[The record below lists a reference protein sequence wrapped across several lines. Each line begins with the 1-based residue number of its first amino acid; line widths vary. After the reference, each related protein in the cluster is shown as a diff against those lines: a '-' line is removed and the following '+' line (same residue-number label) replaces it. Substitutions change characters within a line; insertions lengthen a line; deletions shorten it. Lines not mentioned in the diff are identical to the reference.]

1 MNNVYIAG
9 VGMTPFGKH
18 TGIGVYELIA
28 QAVNAAVKDSGAEL
42 RDIESVYYGTL
53 THGMLQGQYCVP
65 GPIAMRRMGL
75 QDIPIFTVENACA
88 SGSSALHLA
97 AQALRAGSCE
107 IALAVGAEKM
117 NIPDKA
123 RMFAVFD
130 SGWDVQSVDANKESL
145 LDLGRGIEPPPNT
158 TSTRPYSVFMDVYA
172 AFCRDHMRRWGTT
185 QRQIAAVS
193 AKNHQHS
200 VHNPLSQ
207 YRQAY
212 TIDEV
217 LAAPAISYPLTL
229 PMCSPISDGAASVVL
244 CTDEGL
250 RRLGLG
256 RSRLVRLRASIVQT
270 GVDRTADQPEDYV
283 SARAARRAYEQAGID
298 PADVHIAEVH
308 DATAMGELLNAEA
321 LMLVA
326 RGESGPA
333 AERGEFSIGGRIP
346 INTSG
351 GLESKG
357 HPIGATGLGQVYELV
372 TQLRGEAGARQVAN
386 ARIAI
391 QENGGGLIGIEEAV
405 SAVNVFERV

>member
-1 MNNVYIAG
+1 
-9 VGMTPFGKH
+9 
-18 TGIGVYELIA
+18 
-28 QAVNAAVKDSGAEL
+28 
-42 RDIESVYYGTL
+42 
-53 THGMLQGQYCVP
+53 
-65 GPIAMRRMGL
+65 
-75 QDIPIFTVENACA
+75 
-88 SGSSALHLA
+88 
-97 AQALRAGSCE
+97 
-107 IALAVGAEKM
+107 
-117 NIPDKA
+117 
-123 RMFAVFD
+123 
-130 SGWDVQSVDANKESL
+130 
-145 LDLGRGIEPPPNT
+145 
-158 TSTRPYSVFMDVYA
+158 
-172 AFCRDHMRRWGTT
+172 
-185 QRQIAAVS
+185 
-193 AKNHQHS
+193 
-200 VHNPLSQ
+200 
-207 YRQAY
+207 
-212 TIDEV
+212 
-217 LAAPAISYPLTL
+217 
-229 PMCSPISDGAASVVL
+229 VL

-270 GVDRTADQPEDYV
+270 GVDRTANQPEDYV

-405 SAVNVFERV
+405 SAVNIFERV

>member
-200 VHNPLSQ
+200 VYNPLSQ

-405 SAVNVFERV
+405 SAVNIFERV

>member
-207 YRQAY
+207 HRQAY

-405 SAVNVFERV
+405 SAVNIFERV

>member
-18 TGIGVYELIA
+18 TSIGVYELIA
-28 QAVNAAVKDSGAEL
+28 QAVNAAVKDAGAEL

-130 SGWDVQSVDANKESL
+130 SGWDVQTVDANKESL
-145 LDLGRGIEPPPNT
+145 LDLGRGVEPPPNT

-244 CTDEGL
+244 CTEEGL

-405 SAVNVFERV
+405 SAVNIFERV

>member
-1 MNNVYIAG
+1 
-9 VGMTPFGKH
+9 MTPFGKH
-18 TGIGVYELIA
+18 TSIGVYELIA
-28 QAVNAAVKDSGAEL
+28 QAVNAAVKDAGAEL

-130 SGWDVQSVDANKESL
+130 SGWDVQTVDANKESL

-200 VHNPLSQ
+200 VHNPMSQ

-283 SARAARRAYEQAGID
+283 SARAARRAYDQAGID

-405 SAVNVFERV
+405 SAVNIFERV

>member
-1 MNNVYIAG
+1 
-9 VGMTPFGKH
+9 MTPFGKH

-158 TSTRPYSVFMDVYA
+158 TSTKPYSVFMDVYA

-405 SAVNVFERV
+405 SAVNIFERV

>member
-18 TGIGVYELIA
+18 TDIGVYELIA
-28 QAVNAAVKDSGAEL
+28 QAVNAAVKDAGAEL

-130 SGWDVQSVDANKESL
+130 SGWDVQTVDANKESL

-270 GVDRTADQPEDYV
+270 GVDRTANQPEDYV

-405 SAVNVFERV
+405 SAVNIFERV

>member
-107 IALAVGAEKM
+107 IALAIGAEKM

-405 SAVNVFERV
+405 SAVNIFERV